1 MSNTIPA
8 NFLKAHRRK
17 SGLTQREVA
26 AILGCADS
34 GIISRYERSRHL
46 PPLLVALA
54 FEALFRV
61 PVSKLFAGA
70 YESINQSVE
79 QRLGSL
85 RQDLQGRSGKGSGPA
100 LTERSLLW
108 LKERQSAGLSHN

>member
-54 FEALFRV
+54 FEALFRA
-61 PVSKLFAGA
+61 PVSKLFAGV
-70 YESINQSVE
+70 YEGINQSVE
-79 QRLGSL
+79 QKLGSL
-85 RQDLQGRSGKGSGPA
+85 RQDLQGRSGKGSGFA

-108 LKERQSAGLSHN
+108 LKERQSAELSHN